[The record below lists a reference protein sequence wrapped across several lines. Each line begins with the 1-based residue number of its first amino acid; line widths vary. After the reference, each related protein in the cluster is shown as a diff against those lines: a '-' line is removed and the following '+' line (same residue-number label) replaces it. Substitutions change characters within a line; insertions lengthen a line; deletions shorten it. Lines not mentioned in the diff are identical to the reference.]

1 MRARE
6 FIVKEQRTDEI
17 APVLAAA
24 GGALARGAV
33 AVGQGLAK
41 GAQTVGG
48 AVVKGVGNLASK
60 GVQAAGQAVSNV
72 AGKVAGKV
80 AGAVQGMGAPNS
92 SGQAVGSS
100 SAPAGPTTGSASSLV
115 PNPED
120 PAQAKQQQQVKQQQ
134 QLQAQQQKE
143 FTTNI
148 DKISAQLIAMKQDL
162 IKQQQQPP
170 Q

>member
-17 APVLAAA
+17 APVIGAV
-24 GGALARGAV
+24 GGALARGASAIGS
-33 AVGQGLAK
+33 AVKQGA
-41 GAQTVGG
+41 T
-48 AVVKGVGNLASK
+48 NLA
-60 GVQAAGQAVSNV
+60 
-72 AGKVAGKV
+72 V
-80 AGAVQGMGAPNS
+80 AGAKKLAGTKLGQAAIGAVANAAGEAPPQGQSNA
-92 SGQAVGSS
+92 SGQAVGTS
-100 SAPAGPTTGSASSLV
+100 SAPAGPTTGAQQAAGGAT
-115 PNPED
+115 D
-120 PAQAKQQQQVKQQQ
+120 QKAQADQQKQQ